1 MSMNTLT
8 KIFASTLFLLVAL
21 TGCSENEMP
30 KEGVK
35 YTVVA
40 TPTEGVADVVE
51 VFSLGC
57 GHCRNMELMLPEI
70 KKLAEV
76 EIDQVHV
83 TFNES
88 AQYAAYLYYT
98 AAVQSNGKPSPE
110 LKESLFGFV
119 QEQAADLDEEGR
131 KNKLDEIFSQYDLV
145 SPFELNDEQKEQVY
159 QQMTSANQLEQ
170 NAQITSVPSFLVKG
184 KYLVQNGA
192 HDSLEDLANT
202 IRFLSEKQ

>member
-1 MSMNTLT
+1 MNTLT
-8 KIFASTLFLLVAL
+8 KILASTLFLLVAL
-21 TGCSENEMP
+21 TGCSESEIP
-30 KEGVK
+30 KEGEK

-40 TPTEGVADVVE
+40 TPTEGIADVVE

-70 KKLAEV
+70 KKLADV
-76 EIDQVHV
+76 DIDQVHV

-98 AAVQSNGKPSPE
+98 AAIQSNGKPAAE
-110 LKESLFGFV
+110 LKEALFAFV
-119 QEQAADLDEEGR
+119 QDQAADLDEESR

-145 SPFELNDEQKEQVY
+145 SPFDLSDEQKEQVY
-159 QQMTSANQLEQ
+159 QQMTNANQLEQ
-170 NAQITSVPSFLVKG
+170 NAKITGVPAFLVKG
-184 KYLVQNGA
+184 KYLVENGA

>member
-1 MSMNTLT
+1 MNTLT
-8 KIFASTLFLLVAL
+8 KIVASTLFFLVVL
-21 TGCSENEMP
+21 TGCSESETP

-35 YTVVA
+35 YTVVQ
-40 TPTEGVADVVE
+40 TPSEDVADVVE

-70 KKLAEV
+70 KKLADV
-76 EIDQVHV
+76 DIDQVHV

-98 AAVQSNGKPSPE
+98 AAIQSNGKPSPE
-110 LKESLFGFV
+110 LKEALFGFV
-119 QEQAADLDEEGR
+119 QELAANLDEEGR
-131 KNKLDEIFSQYDLV
+131 KNKLDEIFSQYNLV
-145 SPFELNDEQKEQVY
+145 SPFDLNDEQKEHVY
-159 QQMTSANQLEQ
+159 QQMTNANQLEQ
-170 NAQITSVPSFLVKG
+170 NAQITSVPAFLVKG
-184 KYLVQNGA
+184 KYLVQSAA

>member
-1 MSMNTLT
+1 MNTLT
-8 KIFASTLFLLVAL
+8 KIFASVLFLLVAV
-21 TGCSENEMP
+21 TGCSETDTP

-35 YTVVA
+35 YTLVA
-40 TPTEGVADVVE
+40 TPTAGIADVVE

-76 EIDQVHV
+76 DIDQVHV

-98 AAVQSNGKPSPE
+98 AAIQSSGKPSAD
-110 LKESLFGFV
+110 LKEALFSFV
-119 QEQAADLDEEGR
+119 QEQAAGLDEEGR
-131 KNKLDEIFSQYDLV
+131 KNKLDEIFGQHDLV
-145 SPFELNDEQKEQVY
+145 SPFALNDEQKELVY
-159 QQMTSANQLEQ
+159 QQMTNANQLEQ

>member
-35 YTVVA
+35 YTVVE

-98 AAVQSNGKPSPE
+98 AAVQSNGKPSSE

-145 SPFELNDEQKEQVY
+145 SPFDLNDEQKEQVY